1 MHDLYRWLAPKADS
15 KKRRVLDRLLAARGG
30 WVTGSQLNVAFGKD
44 GWAWD
49 GAVAQLREKLRQRGG
64 DIVGQG
70 IEGRDE
76 YRYRLVLPS
85 QVLLERHLARTN
97 RVFTG
102 DGQRECAERGTG
114 PRGTGG
120 AFQMKAKAEGRSD
133 GSREVIP

>member
-1 MHDLYRWLAPKADS
+1 MRDLYAWLAPKADS

-30 WVTGSQLNVAFGKD
+30 WVTGSELHASFGEK

-76 YRYRLVLPS
+76 HRYRLVLPS
-85 QVLLERHLARTN
+85 QVLLRRHLARTK
-97 RVFTG
+97 RVV
-102 DGQRECAERGTG
+102 REIASGNARRGARE
-114 PRGTGG
+114 PEAQG
-120 AFQMKAKAEGRSD
+120 ALFR
-133 GSREVIP
+133 